1 MRKLRLKEMAK
12 PVWFYAKFD
21 EEWRVEHHGKS
32 DWANGMCSTQQTVG
46 NLATP
51 VCSDAF
57 WHPIVFGDKDA
68 PSIWVWGEDLSNEGF
83 MKPLFERSST
93 HL

>member
-32 DWANGMCSTQQTVG
+32 DWAKRMCSTQQTVG

-57 WHPIVFGDKDA
+57 WHPLSLEIKMPL
-68 PSIWVWGEDLSNEGF
+68 PSGYGERTSQ
-83 MKPLFERSST
+83 MKV
-93 HL
+93 